1 MNTYFQNQK
10 HVWSVPTNDFIID
23 NHDNHNFERF
33 ITGVVLTM
41 LSITANN
48 YGTTNT
54 STTQS

>member
-1 MNTYFQNQK
+1 M
-10 HVWSVPTNDFIID
+10 WSVPTNDFKVELKVID